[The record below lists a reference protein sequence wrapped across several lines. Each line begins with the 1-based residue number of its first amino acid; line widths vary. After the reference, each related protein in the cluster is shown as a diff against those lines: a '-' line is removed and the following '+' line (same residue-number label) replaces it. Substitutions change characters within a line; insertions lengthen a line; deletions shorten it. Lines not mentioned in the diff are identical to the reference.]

1 MATRD
6 ELTALRPGAAL
17 RVMGDDYLIER
28 TVRCEQDD
36 GAVWWEHRLS
46 SDGTGRSLWLEIPV
60 APDEPLV
67 AHESAGTLGS
77 EPDGGPE
84 IVYGGERM
92 GLLMSGRA
100 SYRSVE
106 RSAAAPKSG
115 ELVYHEYASGDRRV
129 TYERRGES
137 RVWEVSEG
145 RAIDAA
151 SVEVP
156 AA

>member
-6 ELTALRPGAAL
+6 ELTALRPGAAV
-17 RVMGDDYLIER
+17 RVMGDEFLIER

-60 APDEPLV
+60 DPDEPLV
-67 AHESAGTLGS
+67 AHESTGTLGS
-77 EPDGGPE
+77 EPDGGPVIE
-84 IVYGGERM
+84 YRGERM
-92 GLLMSGRA
+92 ELHMSARA

-106 RSAAAPKSG
+106 RSAAPKSG

-129 TYERRGES
+129 TYERRGEGM
-137 RVWEVSEG
+137 VWEVSEG
-145 RAIDAA
+145 RAIDAD
-151 SVEVP
+151 SVEVLGN
-156 AA
+156 

>member
-17 RVMGDDYLIER
+17 RVMGDGYLIER
-28 TVRCEQDD
+28 TVRCQQDD

-46 SDGTGRSLWLEIPV
+46 SDGAGRSLWLEIPEDL
-60 APDEPLV
+60 DEPLV
-67 AHESAGTLGS
+67 AHESTGTLGA

-84 IVYGGERM
+84 IEYGGERIA
-92 GLLMSGRA
+92 LLLSARA

-106 RSAAAPKSG
+106 RSAAPKSG

-129 TYERRGES
+129 TYERRGEGG
-137 RVWEVSEG
+137 VWEVSAG
-145 RAIDAA
+145 REIDAA
-151 SVEVP
+151 SVEVLE
-156 AA
+156 A